1 MSDTTPASFGS
12 TGVPALDTILG
23 GGFCIGRLTQLR
35 SSRWNEVAHVVE
47 ALRAAA
53 PGPLVTIDFKRES
66 CADVVDKIRD
76 AAYANRRRSRV
87 VYVVD
92 PSTDPDND
100 VSERE
105 MSGMARLL
113 CARVSK
119 DNTVAVVF
127 LSRLTLRTG
136 VTFGASEHEGD
147 ALKFYSSVRID
158 LQPRGAGA
166 VLVRTLKNKLV
177 PPFRSVTMH
186 IVDGALAVKPDPTW
200 QDADAAARA
209 VILDTMRKHGCCT
222 MAQATYLSAAAYS
235 YVDVTQDHGPC
246 EDRARG
252 VFLQMVEDGTLL
264 HVGYSAGHESYR
276 VAGDEERPAG
286 FEIAAALGRQVAQ

>member
-1 MSDTTPASFGS
+1 MTDSAPASFVP
-12 TGVPALDTILG
+12 TGIPALDDILG

-35 SSRWNEVAHVVE
+35 SSRWDEVSHVVD

-53 PGPLVTIDFKRES
+53 PGPVLTVDFDRS
-66 CADVVDKIRD
+66 DVVGAIMT
-76 AAYANRRRSRV
+76 AARKHRV

-92 PSTDPDND
+92 PTVDPDTD
-100 VSERE
+100 HGITERQ
-105 MSGMARLL
+105 MSRMAREL
-113 CARVSK
+113 CAKVSR
-119 DNTVAVVF
+119 DNHTAVVF

-136 VTFGASEHEGD
+136 VTFGASEREGN
-147 ALKFYSSVRID
+147 ALKFYASVRID
-158 LQPRGAGA
+158 LQPRGAGV

-177 PPFRSVTMH
+177 PPFRSVLVH
-186 IVDGALAVKPDPTW
+186 LVDGALTVKPDPTW

-246 EDRARG
+246 EDRARR
-252 VFLQMVEDGTLL
+252 VFETMVEDGTLL
-264 HVGYSAGHESYR
+264 HVGYSAGYESYR
-276 VAGDEERPAG
+276 VAGDERPAG
-286 FEIAAALGRQVAQ
+286 FEIAAALGCQVAQ